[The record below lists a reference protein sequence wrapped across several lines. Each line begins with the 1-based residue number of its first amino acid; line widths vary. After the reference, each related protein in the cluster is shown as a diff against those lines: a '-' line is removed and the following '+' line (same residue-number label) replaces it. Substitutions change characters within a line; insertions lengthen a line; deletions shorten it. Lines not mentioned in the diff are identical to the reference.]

1 MRRGKFN
8 KISYILLLASA
19 IFTILAYASDQVVI
33 NKQNKTRILDLEYNK
48 LVTDLSSLER
58 FYSIISNV
66 GFRKDSLISTELKKR
81 NFFLKNLSLF
91 NLEKKEDISMLL
103 KGGLAINNIKIRA
116 INSTRNLMYDI
127 ADISLAYTIVLEN
140 EFFDQVEDFSKKKF
154 IDNLENIVNPEKLY
168 NDNLDIFWNKDYK
181 DFDDKLFTND
191 ISKNYEIKDWFSFRN
206 FKLLL
211 LENFYKETE
220 KMYKVEEYIDE
231 KIINNEEDLN
241 NILLKIK
248 KNNTYKNYFIL
259 TGIISQILTL
269 FFLLLLFRSLIKQK
283 IFYIFLISTSLDF
296 SLCSFL
302 KCECNATA

>member
-1 MRRGKFN
+1 MRRGKLN
-8 KISYILLLASA
+8 KTSYIILLASA
-19 IFTILAYASDQVVI
+19 IFTILAYVSDQVVI
-33 NKQNKTRILDLEYNK
+33 NKQNKSRILDLEYNK
-48 LVTDLSSLER
+48 LVTNISSLER
-58 FYSIISNV
+58 FNSTISNI
-66 GFRKDSLISTELKKR
+66 GFKKDSLISTELKKR
-81 NFFLKNLSLF
+81 NFFFKNLSLF
-91 NLEKKEDISMLL
+91 NLKKAEDISVLL

-127 ADISLAYTIVLEN
+127 ADISIAYTIALEN
-140 EFFDQVEDFSKKKF
+140 EFFDQIEDFSKKKF

-181 DFDDKLFTND
+181 DFDDKLFTNG

-220 KMYKVEEYIDE
+220 KMYKVGEYIDE

-248 KNNTYKNYFIL
+248 KNNTIKNYFIL

-269 FFLLLLFRSLIKQK
+269 FFLLLLFRSLIKKK
-283 IFYIFLISTSLDF
+283 IF
-296 SLCSFL
+296 
-302 KCECNATA
+302 

>member
-1 MRRGKFN
+1 MRRGKLN
-8 KISYILLLASA
+8 KTSYIILLASA
-19 IFTILAYASDQVVI
+19 IFTILAYVSDQVVI
-33 NKQNKTRILDLEYNK
+33 NKQNKSRILDLEYNK
-48 LVTDLSSLER
+48 LVTNISSLER
-58 FYSIISNV
+58 FNSTISNI
-66 GFRKDSLISTELKKR
+66 GFKKDSLISTELKKR

-91 NLEKKEDISMLL
+91 NLKKAEDISVLL

-127 ADISLAYTIVLEN
+127 ADISIAYTIALEN
-140 EFFDQVEDFSKKKF
+140 EFFDQIEDFSKKKF

-181 DFDDKLFTND
+181 DFDDKLFTNG

-220 KMYKVEEYIDE
+220 KMYKVGEYIDE

-248 KNNTYKNYFIL
+248 KNNTIKNYFIL

-283 IFYIFLISTSLDF
+283 IF
-296 SLCSFL
+296 
-302 KCECNATA
+302 

>member
-48 LVTDLSSLER
+48 LVTNISSLER
-58 FYSIISNV
+58 FYSIISNI
-66 GFRKDSLISTELKKR
+66 GFKKDSLISTELKKR

-91 NLEKKEDISMLL
+91 NLKKAEDISVLL

-154 IDNLENIVNPEKLY
+154 IDNLKNIINPEKLY
-168 NDNLDIFWNKDYK
+168 NDNLDFFWNKDYK
-181 DFDDKLFTND
+181 DFDDKLFTNG
-191 ISKNYEIKDWFSFRN
+191 ISKNYEIKDWVSFRN

-211 LENFYKETE
+211 LENFYKETQ
-220 KMYKVEEYIDE
+220 KMYKLEEYIDE

-248 KNNTYKNYFIL
+248 KNNTIKNYFIL

-283 IFYIFLISTSLDF
+283 IF
-296 SLCSFL
+296 
-302 KCECNATA
+302 

>member
-48 LVTDLSSLER
+48 LVTNLSSLER

-91 NLEKKEDISMLL
+91 NLEKEEDISMLL

-154 IDNLENIVNPEKLY
+154 IDNLKNIINPEKLY

-181 DFDDKLFTND
+181 EFKDKLFTNG
-191 ISKNYEIKDWFSFRN
+191 ISKSYEIKDWFSFRN

-211 LENFYKETE
+211 LENFYNETQ
-220 KMYKVEEYIDE
+220 KMYKLEEYIEE

-248 KNNTYKNYFIL
+248 KNNTIKNYFIL

-283 IFYIFLISTSLDF
+283 IF
-296 SLCSFL
+296 
-302 KCECNATA
+302 

>member
-1 MRRGKFN
+1 MRRGKLN
-8 KISYILLLASA
+8 KTSYIILLASA
-19 IFTILAYASDQVVI
+19 IFTILAYVSDQVVI
-33 NKQNKTRILDLEYNK
+33 NKQNKSRILDLEYNK
-48 LVTDLSSLER
+48 LVTNISSLER
-58 FYSIISNV
+58 FNSTISNI
-66 GFRKDSLISTELKKR
+66 GFKKDSLISTELKKR
-81 NFFLKNLSLF
+81 NFFFKNLSLF
-91 NLEKKEDISMLL
+91 NLKKAEDISVLL

-127 ADISLAYTIVLEN
+127 ADISIAYTIALEN
-140 EFFDQVEDFSKKKF
+140 EFFDQIEDFSKKKF

-181 DFDDKLFTND
+181 DFDDKLFTNG

-283 IFYIFLISTSLDF
+283 IF
-296 SLCSFL
+296 
-302 KCECNATA
+302 

>member
-1 MRRGKFN
+1 MRRGKLN
-8 KISYILLLASA
+8 KTSYIILLASA
-19 IFTILAYASDQVVI
+19 IFTILAYVSDQVVI
-33 NKQNKTRILDLEYNK
+33 NKQNKSRILDLEYNK
-48 LVTDLSSLER
+48 LVTNISSLER
-58 FYSIISNV
+58 FNSTISNI
-66 GFRKDSLISTELKKR
+66 GFKKDSLISTELKKR
-81 NFFLKNLSLF
+81 NFFLKNISLF
-91 NLEKKEDISMLL
+91 NLKKEEDISVLL

-127 ADISLAYTIVLEN
+127 SDISIAYTIALEN
-140 EFFDQVEDFSKKKF
+140 EFFDQIEDFSKKKF

-283 IFYIFLISTSLDF
+283 IF
-296 SLCSFL
+296 
-302 KCECNATA
+302 

>member
-1 MRRGKFN
+1 MRRGKLN
-8 KISYILLLASA
+8 KTSYLILLASA
-19 IFTILAYASDQVVI
+19 IFTILAYVSDQVVI
-33 NKQNKTRILDLEYNK
+33 NKQNKSRILDLEYNG
-48 LVTDLSSLER
+48 LITNISSLER
-58 FYSIISNV
+58 FSSTISNI
-66 GFRKDSLISTELKKR
+66 GFKKDSLISTELKKR
-81 NFFLKNLSLF
+81 NFFFKNLSLF
-91 NLEKKEDISMLL
+91 NLKKAEDISVLL

-127 ADISLAYTIVLEN
+127 ADISIAYTIALEN
-140 EFFDQVEDFSKKKF
+140 EFFDQIEDFSKKKF

-181 DFDDKLFTND
+181 EFKDKLFTNG
-191 ISKNYEIKDWFSFRN
+191 ISKSYEIKDWFSFRN

-220 KMYKVEEYIDE
+220 KMYKVGEYIDE

-248 KNNTYKNYFIL
+248 KNNTIKNYFIL

-283 IFYIFLISTSLDF
+283 IF
-296 SLCSFL
+296 
-302 KCECNATA
+302 

>member
-1 MRRGKFN
+1 MRRGKLN
-8 KISYILLLASA
+8 KTSYLILLASA
-19 IFTILAYASDQVVI
+19 IFTILAYVSDQVVI
-33 NKQNKTRILDLEYNK
+33 NKQNKSRILDLEYNK
-48 LVTDLSSLER
+48 LVTNISSLER
-58 FYSIISNV
+58 FNSTISNI
-66 GFRKDSLISTELKKR
+66 GFKKDSLISTELKKR

-91 NLEKKEDISMLL
+91 NLEKEEDISMLL

-154 IDNLENIVNPEKLY
+154 IDNLKNIINPEKLY

-181 DFDDKLFTND
+181 DFNDKLFTNG
-191 ISKNYEIKDWFSFRN
+191 ISKNYEIKDWVSFRN

-211 LENFYKETE
+211 LENFYKETQ
-220 KMYKVEEYIDE
+220 KMYKLEEYIDE

-248 KNNTYKNYFIL
+248 KNNTIKNYFIL

-283 IFYIFLISTSLDF
+283 IF
-296 SLCSFL
+296 
-302 KCECNATA
+302 

>member
-1 MRRGKFN
+1 
-8 KISYILLLASA
+8 
-19 IFTILAYASDQVVI
+19 
-33 NKQNKTRILDLEYNK
+33 
-48 LVTDLSSLER
+48 
-58 FYSIISNV
+58 
-66 GFRKDSLISTELKKR
+66 
-81 NFFLKNLSLF
+81 
-91 NLEKKEDISMLL
+91 MLL

-127 ADISLAYTIVLEN
+127 ADISIAYTIALEN
-140 EFFDQVEDFSKKKF
+140 EFFDQIEDFSKKKF

-220 KMYKVEEYIDE
+220 KMYKVGEYIDE

-248 KNNTYKNYFIL
+248 KNNTIKNYFIL

-283 IFYIFLISTSLDF
+283 IF
-296 SLCSFL
+296 
-302 KCECNATA
+302 

>member
-1 MRRGKFN
+1 MRRGKLN
-8 KISYILLLASA
+8 KTSYIILLASA
-19 IFTILAYASDQVVI
+19 IFTILAYVSDQVVI
-33 NKQNKTRILDLEYNK
+33 NKQNKSRILDLEYNK
-48 LVTDLSSLER
+48 LVTNISSLER
-58 FYSIISNV
+58 FNSTISNI
-66 GFRKDSLISTELKKR
+66 GFKKDSLISTELKKR

-91 NLEKKEDISMLL
+91 NLEKEEDISMLL

-154 IDNLENIVNPEKLY
+154 IDNLKNIINPEKLY

-181 DFDDKLFTND
+181 DFDDKLFTNG

-283 IFYIFLISTSLDF
+283 IF
-296 SLCSFL
+296 
-302 KCECNATA
+302 

>member
-1 MRRGKFN
+1 MRRGKLN
-8 KISYILLLASA
+8 KTSYIILLASA
-19 IFTILAYASDQVVI
+19 IFTILAYVSDQVVI
-33 NKQNKTRILDLEYNK
+33 NKQNKSRILDLEYNK
-48 LVTDLSSLER
+48 LVTNISSLER
-58 FYSIISNV
+58 FNSTISNI
-66 GFRKDSLISTELKKR
+66 GFKKDSLISTELKKR
-81 NFFLKNLSLF
+81 NFFFKNLSLF
-91 NLEKKEDISMLL
+91 NLKKAEDISVLL

-127 ADISLAYTIVLEN
+127 ADISIAYTIALEN
-140 EFFDQVEDFSKKKF
+140 EFFDQIEDFSKKKF

-181 DFDDKLFTND
+181 DFDDKLFTNG
-191 ISKNYEIKDWFSFRN
+191 ISKNYEIKDWVSFRN

-248 KNNTYKNYFIL
+248 KNNTIKNYFIL

-283 IFYIFLISTSLDF
+283 IF
-296 SLCSFL
+296 
-302 KCECNATA
+302 

>member
-91 NLEKKEDISMLL
+91 NLEKEEDISMLL

-154 IDNLENIVNPEKLY
+154 IDNLKNIINPEKLY

-181 DFDDKLFTND
+181 DFKDKLFTNG
-191 ISKNYEIKDWFSFRN
+191 ISKNYEIKDWVSFRN

-220 KMYKVEEYIDE
+220 KMYKVEKYIDE

-248 KNNTYKNYFIL
+248 KNNTIKNYFIL
-259 TGIISQILTL
+259 IGIISQILTL

-283 IFYIFLISTSLDF
+283 IF
-296 SLCSFL
+296 
-302 KCECNATA
+302 

>member
-8 KISYILLLASA
+8 KISYILLLTSA
-19 IFTILAYASDQVVI
+19 IFTILAYVSDQVVI

-48 LVTDLSSLER
+48 LVTDISSLER
-58 FYSIISNV
+58 FYSTISNI
-66 GFRKDSLISTELKKR
+66 GFKKDSLISTELKKR

-91 NLEKKEDISMLL
+91 NLEKEEDISVLL

-140 EFFDQVEDFSKKKF
+140 EFFDQVEVFSKKEF
-154 IDNLENIVNPEKLY
+154 IDNLKNIINPEKLY

-181 DFDDKLFTND
+181 DFDDKLFTNG

-248 KNNTYKNYFIL
+248 RNNTIKNYFIL

-283 IFYIFLISTSLDF
+283 IF
-296 SLCSFL
+296 
-302 KCECNATA
+302 

>member
-91 NLEKKEDISMLL
+91 NLEKEEDISMLL

-154 IDNLENIVNPEKLY
+154 IDNLKNIINPEKLY

-181 DFDDKLFTND
+181 DFDDKLFTNG
-191 ISKNYEIKDWFSFRN
+191 ISKNYEIKDWVSFRN

-211 LENFYKETE
+211 LENFYEETQ
-220 KMYKVEEYIDE
+220 KMYKLEEYIDE

-248 KNNTYKNYFIL
+248 KNNTIKNYFIL

-283 IFYIFLISTSLDF
+283 IF
-296 SLCSFL
+296 
-302 KCECNATA
+302 

>member
-48 LVTDLSSLER
+48 LVTDISSLER
-58 FYSIISNV
+58 FYSIISNI
-66 GFRKDSLISTELKKR
+66 GFKKDSLISTELKKR

-91 NLEKKEDISMLL
+91 NLEKEEDISMLL
-103 KGGLAINNIKIRA
+103 EGGLAINNIKIRA

-154 IDNLENIVNPEKLY
+154 IDNLKNIINPEKLY

-181 DFDDKLFTND
+181 DFNDKLFTNG
-191 ISKNYEIKDWFSFRN
+191 ISKNYEIKDWVSFRN

-220 KMYKVEEYIDE
+220 KMYKLEEYIDE

-248 KNNTYKNYFIL
+248 KNNTIKNYFIL

-283 IFYIFLISTSLDF
+283 IF
-296 SLCSFL
+296 
-302 KCECNATA
+302 

>member
-1 MRRGKFN
+1 MRRGKFS
-8 KISYILLLASA
+8 KISYILLLTSA
-19 IFTILAYASDQVVI
+19 IFTILAYVSDQVVI

-58 FYSIISNV
+58 FYSTISNI
-66 GFRKDSLISTELKKR
+66 GFKKDSLISTELKKR

-91 NLEKKEDISMLL
+91 NLEKEEDISMLL

-140 EFFDQVEDFSKKKF
+140 EFFDQVEFFSKKKF
-154 IDNLENIVNPEKLY
+154 IDNLKNITNPEKLY
-168 NDNLDIFWNKDYK
+168 NDNLDIFSNKDYK
-181 DFDDKLFTND
+181 EFDDKLFTNG
-191 ISKNYEIKDWFSFRN
+191 ISKNYEIKDWVSFRN

-248 KNNTYKNYFIL
+248 KNNTIKNYFIL

-283 IFYIFLISTSLDF
+283 IF
-296 SLCSFL
+296 
-302 KCECNATA
+302 

>member
-1 MRRGKFN
+1 MRRGKLN
-8 KISYILLLASA
+8 KTSYIILLASA
-19 IFTILAYASDQVVI
+19 IFTILAYVSDQVVI
-33 NKQNKTRILDLEYNK
+33 NKQNKSRILDLEYNK
-48 LVTDLSSLER
+48 LVTNISSLER
-58 FYSIISNV
+58 FNSTISNI
-66 GFRKDSLISTELKKR
+66 GFKKDSLISTELKKR
-81 NFFLKNLSLF
+81 NFFFKNLSLF
-91 NLEKKEDISMLL
+91 NLKKAEDISVLL

-127 ADISLAYTIVLEN
+127 ADISIAYTIALEN
-140 EFFDQVEDFSKKKF
+140 EFFDQIEDFSKKKF

-168 NDNLDIFWNKDYK
+168 NDNVDIFWNKDYK
-181 DFDDKLFTND
+181 DFDDKLFTNG

-220 KMYKVEEYIDE
+220 KMYKVGEYIDE

-248 KNNTYKNYFIL
+248 KNNTIKNYFIL

-269 FFLLLLFRSLIKQK
+269 FFLLLLFRSLIKRK
-283 IFYIFLISTSLDF
+283 IL
-296 SLCSFL
+296 
-302 KCECNATA
+302 

>member
-1 MRRGKFN
+1 MRRGKFS
-8 KISYILLLASA
+8 KISYILLLTSA
-19 IFTILAYASDQVVI
+19 IFTILAYVSDQVVI

-58 FYSIISNV
+58 FYSTISNI
-66 GFRKDSLISTELKKR
+66 GFKKDSLISTELKKR

-91 NLEKKEDISMLL
+91 NLEKEEDISMLL

-127 ADISLAYTIVLEN
+127 ADISLAYTRVLEN
-140 EFFDQVEDFSKKKF
+140 EFFDQVEFFSKKKF
-154 IDNLENIVNPEKLY
+154 IDNLKNIINPEKLY
-168 NDNLDIFWNKDYK
+168 NDNLDIFSNKDYK
-181 DFDDKLFTND
+181 EFDDKLFTNG
-191 ISKNYEIKDWFSFRN
+191 ISKNYEIKDWVSFRN

-248 KNNTYKNYFIL
+248 KNNTIKNYFIL

-283 IFYIFLISTSLDF
+283 IF
-296 SLCSFL
+296 
-302 KCECNATA
+302 

>member
-1 MRRGKFN
+1 MRRGKFS
-8 KISYILLLASA
+8 KISYILLLTSA
-19 IFTILAYASDQVVI
+19 IFTILAYVSDQVVI

-58 FYSIISNV
+58 FYSTISNI
-66 GFRKDSLISTELKKR
+66 GFKKDSLISTELKKR

-91 NLEKKEDISMLL
+91 NLEKEEDISMLL

-140 EFFDQVEDFSKKKF
+140 EFFDQVEFFSKKKF
-154 IDNLENIVNPEKLY
+154 IDNLKNIINPEKLY
-168 NDNLDIFWNKDYK
+168 NDNLDIFSNKDYK
-181 DFDDKLFTND
+181 EFDDKLFTNG
-191 ISKNYEIKDWFSFRN
+191 ISKNYEIKDWVSFRN

-248 KNNTYKNYFIL
+248 KNNTIKNYFIL

-283 IFYIFLISTSLDF
+283 IF
-296 SLCSFL
+296 
-302 KCECNATA
+302 

>member
-1 MRRGKFN
+1 MRRGKLN
-8 KISYILLLASA
+8 KTSYIILLASA
-19 IFTILAYASDQVVI
+19 IFTILAYVSDQVVI
-33 NKQNKTRILDLEYNK
+33 NKQNKSRILDLEYNK
-48 LVTDLSSLER
+48 LVTNISSLER
-58 FYSIISNV
+58 FNSTISNI
-66 GFRKDSLISTELKKR
+66 GFKKDSLISTELKKR

-91 NLEKKEDISMLL
+91 NLKKEEDISVLL

-127 ADISLAYTIVLEN
+127 ADISIAYTIALEN
-140 EFFDQVEDFSKKKF
+140 EFFDQIEDFSKKKF

-181 DFDDKLFTND
+181 DFDDKLFTNG

-220 KMYKVEEYIDE
+220 KMYKVGEYIDE

-283 IFYIFLISTSLDF
+283 IF
-296 SLCSFL
+296 
-302 KCECNATA
+302 

>member
-1 MRRGKFN
+1 MRRGKLN
-8 KISYILLLASA
+8 KTSYLILLASA
-19 IFTILAYASDQVVI
+19 IFTILAYVSDQVVI
-33 NKQNKTRILDLEYNK
+33 NKQNKSRILDLEYNG
-48 LVTDLSSLER
+48 LITNISSLER
-58 FYSIISNV
+58 FSSTISNI
-66 GFRKDSLISTELKKR
+66 GFKKDSLISTELKKR
-81 NFFLKNLSLF
+81 NFFFKNLSLF
-91 NLEKKEDISMLL
+91 NLKKAEDISVLL

-127 ADISLAYTIVLEN
+127 ADISIAYTIALEN
-140 EFFDQVEDFSKKKF
+140 EFFDQIEDFSKKKF

-181 DFDDKLFTND
+181 DFDDKLFTNG

-220 KMYKVEEYIDE
+220 KMYKVGEYIDE

-248 KNNTYKNYFIL
+248 KNNTIKNYFIL

-283 IFYIFLISTSLDF
+283 IF
-296 SLCSFL
+296 
-302 KCECNATA
+302 

>member
-1 MRRGKFN
+1 MRRGKLN
-8 KISYILLLASA
+8 KTSYIILLASA
-19 IFTILAYASDQVVI
+19 IFTILAYVSDQVVI
-33 NKQNKTRILDLEYNK
+33 NKQNKSRILDLEYNK
-48 LVTDLSSLER
+48 LVTNISSLER
-58 FYSIISNV
+58 FNSTISNI
-66 GFRKDSLISTELKKR
+66 GFKKDSLISTELKKR

-91 NLEKKEDISMLL
+91 NLEKEEDISMLL

-127 ADISLAYTIVLEN
+127 ADISIAYTIALEN
-140 EFFDQVEDFSKKKF
+140 EFFDQIEDFSKKKF

-220 KMYKVEEYIDE
+220 KMYKVGEYIDE

-248 KNNTYKNYFIL
+248 KNNTIKNYFIL
-259 TGIISQILTL
+259 IGIISQILTL

-283 IFYIFLISTSLDF
+283 IF
-296 SLCSFL
+296 
-302 KCECNATA
+302 

>member
-1 MRRGKFN
+1 MRRGKLN
-8 KISYILLLASA
+8 KTSYIILLASA

-33 NKQNKTRILDLEYNK
+33 NKQNKTRILDLEYNE
-48 LVTDLSSLER
+48 LVTNISSLER
-58 FYSIISNV
+58 FYSIISNI
-66 GFRKDSLISTELKKR
+66 GFKKDSLISTELKKR

-91 NLEKKEDISMLL
+91 NLEKEEDISMLL

-154 IDNLENIVNPEKLY
+154 IDNLKNIINPEKLY

-181 DFDDKLFTND
+181 DFDDKLFTNG
-191 ISKNYEIKDWFSFRN
+191 ISKNYEIKDWVSFRN

-211 LENFYKETE
+211 LENFYNETQ
-220 KMYKVEEYIDE
+220 KMYKLEEYNEE

-248 KNNTYKNYFIL
+248 KNNTIKNYFIL

-283 IFYIFLISTSLDF
+283 IF
-296 SLCSFL
+296 
-302 KCECNATA
+302 

>member
-1 MRRGKFN
+1 MRRGKLN
-8 KISYILLLASA
+8 KTSYIILLASA
-19 IFTILAYASDQVVI
+19 IFTILAYVSDQVVI
-33 NKQNKTRILDLEYNK
+33 NKQNKSRILDLEYNK
-48 LVTDLSSLER
+48 LVTNISSLER
-58 FYSIISNV
+58 FNSTISNI
-66 GFRKDSLISTELKKR
+66 GFKKDSLISTELKKR
-81 NFFLKNLSLF
+81 NFFFKNLSLF
-91 NLEKKEDISMLL
+91 NLKKAEDISVLL

-127 ADISLAYTIVLEN
+127 ADISIAYTIALEN
-140 EFFDQVEDFSKKKF
+140 EFFDQIEDFSKKEF

-181 DFDDKLFTND
+181 DFDDKLFTNG

-220 KMYKVEEYIDE
+220 KIYKVGEYIDE

-248 KNNTYKNYFIL
+248 KNNTIKNYFIL

-283 IFYIFLISTSLDF
+283 IF
-296 SLCSFL
+296 
-302 KCECNATA
+302 

>member
-1 MRRGKFN
+1 MRRGKLN
-8 KISYILLLASA
+8 KTSYIILLASA
-19 IFTILAYASDQVVI
+19 IFTILAYVSDQVVI
-33 NKQNKTRILDLEYNK
+33 NKQNKSRILDLEYNK
-48 LVTDLSSLER
+48 LVTNISSLER
-58 FYSIISNV
+58 FNSTISNI
-66 GFRKDSLISTELKKR
+66 GFKKDSLISTELKKR

-91 NLEKKEDISMLL
+91 NLEKEEDISMLL

-211 LENFYKETE
+211 LENFYKETQ
-220 KMYKVEEYIDE
+220 KMYKLEEYIEE

-248 KNNTYKNYFIL
+248 KNNTIKNYFIL

-269 FFLLLLFRSLIKQK
+269 FFLLLLFRSLISEKYFK
-283 IFYIFLISTSLDF
+283 FF
-296 SLCSFL
+296 
-302 KCECNATA
+302 